1 MDPDTIMHG
10 PGRDEHV
17 PRSTSREE
25 ARGRRELLLF
35 KLAGQRFALY
45 ASSVIELARA
55 VSIQRLPRAP
65 AVVEGIIAFRGDV
78 IPVLDVRARFRLPP
92 KPLAL
97 SDQLIIARI
106 HMRRV
111 ALRVDRCLEFIRLRV
126 VPMEHLD
133 NLPQQGIE
141 HVAGVTTAEDG
152 IVVIQD
158 LEAFLT
164 EAESCDLDQ
173 VLATAAGG

>member
-1 MDPDTIMHG
+1 MDPDTSMRV
-10 PGRDEHV
+10 PARDEHV

-25 ARGRRELLLF
+25 ARSRELLLF
-35 KLAGQRFALY
+35 ELGGQRFALF
-45 ASSVIELARA
+45 ASSVIALARA

-97 SDQLIIARI
+97 SDQLIVARV
-106 HMRRV
+106 HLRRFV
-111 ALRVDRCLEFIRLRV
+111 LRVDRCLEFVRRPVL
-126 VPMEHLD
+126 PLEQLD
-133 NLPQQGIE
+133 NLPRRGIE
-141 HVAGVTTAEDG
+141 HVAGVTTVEDG

-158 LEAFLT
+158 LESFLT
-164 EAESCDLDQ
+164 EAESGEIDQ
-173 VLATAAGG
+173 ALAAAAGG